1 METISFIYSEH
12 GFDLSVD
19 AEFEMVHNYNMLTN
33 EPADVEMHG
42 IEVNDDLDIDKVAI
56 VTITNGNTLIKTVRQ
71 AIEDQAWTEWENR

>member
-1 METISFIYSEH
+1 MDTVSFIYSDY

-19 AEFEMVHNYNMLTN
+19 AGFQIVRDYNMLTN

-42 IEVNDDLDIDKVAI
+42 IEVNDDLDIDTVAI
-56 VTITNGNTLIKTVRQ
+56 VTITNGNILVKTVRQ